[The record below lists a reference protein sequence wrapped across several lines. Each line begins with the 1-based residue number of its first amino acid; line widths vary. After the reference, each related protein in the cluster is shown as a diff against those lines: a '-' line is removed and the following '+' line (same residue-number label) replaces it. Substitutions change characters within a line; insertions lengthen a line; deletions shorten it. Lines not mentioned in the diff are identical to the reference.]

1 MQIQVRARNVPLPEE
16 IVELA
21 ERRLSFALGK
31 FDNRIARIQVR
42 LIDVNGPKSGLDKA
56 CQVLIKLHYANELVV
71 ECIDSTWEAAICAV
85 ADRASSAVQREL
97 ERRRENRRL
106 PMDQA
111 ALAIQEGLIR

>member
-1 MQIQVRARNVPLPEE
+1 MQIQVRAHNVPLPHELD
-16 IVELA
+16 ELA
-21 ERRLSFALGK
+21 ERRLSFALGR

-56 CQVLIKLHYANELVV
+56 CHVLIKLHYANELVV
-71 ECIDSTWEAAICAV
+71 ECVDSTWEAAICSA
-85 ADRASSAVQREL
+85 ADRAGSAVQREL